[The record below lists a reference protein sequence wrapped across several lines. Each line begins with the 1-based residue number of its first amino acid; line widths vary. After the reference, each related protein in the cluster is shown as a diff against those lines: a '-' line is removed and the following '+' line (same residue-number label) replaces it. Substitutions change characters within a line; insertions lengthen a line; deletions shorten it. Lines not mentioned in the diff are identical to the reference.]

1 MILRSNPQTQ
11 QARLPRWLRWLPVAV
26 FAALWEALPR
36 LGVFDRMFLPT
47 FSEVLGT
54 LWVLLVSGAL
64 LEHVLTSLLRV
75 LAGFAVAIAIG
86 VFVGAMLGQAE
97 ATWRKAFDPF
107 LRVLSQLNPFSLL
120 PVFLL
125 IFGSGEAVK
134 IAALAWVATWPVL
147 FFTTV
152 GLVNADPLLLKT
164 ARSFGAD
171 PNTILFKVSL
181 PAAIP
186 SIFVGVRIAAGLV
199 FFVLVGAEMLGTN
212 AGLGWLVHNSG
223 MNYQIKGIYAGA
235 LAVVLIGFA
244 FSRLLLSLE
253 ARIIA
258 VFSKHEKVGEPPL
271 ASGKLSAKEGSHS
284 GNIFGFSCVPTAA
297 QRSRWSG
304 AGNVRLHR
312 REAS

>member
-1 MILRSNPQTQ
+1 M
-11 QARLPRWLRWLPVAV
+11 RWLPVAV
-26 FAALWEALPR
+26 FAALWELLPR
-36 LGVFDRMFLPT
+36 LGVIDRMFLPT
-47 FSEVLGT
+47 LSDVLGT
-54 LWVLLVSGAL
+54 LWILLVRGAL

-75 LAGFAVAIAIG
+75 LSGFGVALTFG
-86 VFVGAMLGQAE
+86 VFVGAVLGQAD
-97 ATWRKAFDPF
+97 ANWRKLFDPF

-152 GLVNADPLLLKT
+152 GIVNADPLLLKT
-164 ARSFGAD
+164 ARSLGAD
-171 PNTILFKVSL
+171 ADTILFKVAL
-181 PAAIP
+181 PSAIP

-235 LAVVLIGFA
+235 LAVILIGFA
-244 FSRLLLSLE
+244 FSRLLLGFE
-253 ARIIA
+253 ARIFAAFSQQEKGSEPSLPMGRVSAGTSLRGTELVTPPFTPPIVPE
-258 VFSKHEKVGEPPL
+258 VFWSTGVQLPL
-271 ASGKLSAKEGSHS
+271 D
-284 GNIFGFSCVPTAA
+284 
-297 QRSRWSG
+297 
-304 AGNVRLHR
+304 R